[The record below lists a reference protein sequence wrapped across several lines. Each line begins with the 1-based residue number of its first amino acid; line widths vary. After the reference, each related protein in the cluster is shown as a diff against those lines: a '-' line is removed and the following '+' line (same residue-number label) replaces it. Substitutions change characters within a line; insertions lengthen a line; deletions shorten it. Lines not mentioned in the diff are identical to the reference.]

1 VTVGVHQGSALS
13 PYLFITIL
21 DVICQDL
28 LEPAPWTM
36 LYADDVV
43 LCSRNQVDIQEK
55 LQKWKDR
62 LQHHGLQIN
71 IAKTEYMAAGLDTD
85 NHSTIH
91 LDGTPIIRVESFKY
105 LGSVLGEDGNID
117 ADVKARMA
125 CGWLKWRECSGVLCD
140 KKMPLRL
147 KGKIYRTVV
156 RPALM
161 YGSECWAPTRKHEQM
176 MHTTEMRMLRW
187 TCGVT
192 RLDKIPNTEIRQR
205 LSVVPIIEKAQE
217 HRLRWFGHVKRRPD
231 DYIGKVVQQ
240 MEIEGKRPRGRPK
253 RRWMDVIRDDM
264 KACRVTEHDTA
275 DRKKWK
281 RKTRKADPAP

>member
-1 VTVGVHQGSALS
+1 MKVLTG
-13 PYLFITIL
+13 
-21 DVICQDL
+21 L
-28 LEPAPWTM
+28 LAHP
-36 LYADDVV
+36 VV
-43 LCSRNQVDIQEK
+43 LCSRNQADIQEK
-55 LQKWKDR
+55 LQEWKDR

-71 IAKTEYMAAGLDTD
+71 IAKTEYMAAGLDAD
-85 NHSTIH
+85 NHSTIQ
-91 LDGTPIIRVESFKY
+91 LDGTPIIRVERFKY

-125 CGWLKWRECSGVLCD
+125 CGWLKWRECSGLLCD

-176 MHTTEMRMLRW
+176 IHTTEIRMLRW

-205 LSVVPIIEKAQE
+205 LSVAPIIEKAQE

-231 DYIGKVVQQ
+231 DYVGKVVQQ

-264 KACRVTEHDTA
+264 KACHVTEHDTA
-275 DRKKWK
+275 DREKWK
-281 RKTRKADPAP
+281 RKTRKADPTP